1 MTTAG
6 TSSTGSTATG
16 TSDLAVC
23 GGTPVRSSA
32 FPPWPVV
39 GPEDE
44 AAVLG
49 VLRSGRWFLGDRVAE
64 VERVFPEFHHARH
77 GCAVSSGTTA
87 LQVAL
92 EAAGVGVGD
101 EVIVPAYTFVAT
113 AASVALVGAVPVF
126 VDVTPDTYCIDVRAA
141 EAAVTERTRAVIAVH
156 LAGHPADLDA
166 LTALCQ
172 SKGLRL
178 LEDAAQAHCAE
189 WKGRRVGAIGD
200 LGTFSFQASKN
211 LNAGEGG
218 FVVSDDDTLADAA
231 WSIHN
236 CGRSRSGE
244 WYEHPLIGGNYR
256 MTEFQAALLLS
267 QMRNLEKFADLRSK
281 NATLLTT
288 QLAGIQG
295 IEPLAVDDRVTR
307 HAYHLYVLRYDAAA
321 FGGASRDRFL
331 EALAAE
337 GIPCAAGYRP
347 LYLEPAFQARFQDY
361 PLDSP
366 AFGGKPDYSAVNCPV
381 TERICSEEAI
391 WLTQNLLLGTAEDM
405 TQISEAIGKIQRSAH
420 QLTA

>member
-1 MTTAG
+1 LTTAV
-6 TSSTGSTATG
+6 AQP
-16 TSDLAVC
+16 LALR
-23 GGTPVRSSA
+23 GGTPVRQA
-32 FPPWPVV
+32 PFPSWPVF

-44 AAVLG
+44 FALLEVLH
-49 VLRSGRWFLGDRVAE
+49 SGRWFLSDRVAE
-64 VERVFPEFHHARH
+64 VERAFPEFHQARH

-101 EVIVPAYTFVAT
+101 EVVIPSYTFVAT
-113 AASVALVGAVPVF
+113 AAAVALVGAVPVF
-126 VDVTPDTYCIDVRAA
+126 VDVTPDTYCIDVTAV

-156 LAGHPADLDA
+156 LAGQPADLDG
-166 LTALCQ
+166 LTILC
-172 SKGLRL
+172 KKHGLRL
-178 LEDAAQAHCAE
+178 IEDAAQAHCAE

-218 FVVSDDDTLADAA
+218 FVVSDDDALADAA

-267 QMRNLEKFADLRSK
+267 QMRNLEPQADLRSK
-281 NATLLTT
+281 NAALLADH
-288 QLAGIQG
+288 LSDIEG
-295 IEPLAVDDRVTR
+295 IEPLLVDDRVTR
-307 HAYHLYVLRYDAAA
+307 HAYHLYVLRYDGAA
-321 FGGASRDRFL
+321 FGGATRDRFI
-331 EALAAE
+331 EALCAE
-337 GIPCAAGYRP
+337 GVPGAAGYRP
-347 LYLEPAFQARFQDY
+347 LYREPAFQERFRDY

-366 AFGGKPDYSAVNCPV
+366 AFGGKPDYSQVDCPV
-381 TERICSEEAI
+381 TERICADEAV
-391 WLTQNLLLGTAEDM
+391 WLTQNLLLGSEQDIAHIAE
-405 TQISEAIGKIQRSAH
+405 AVRKIQQSSD
-420 QLTA
+420 QLAG

>member
-1 MTTAG
+1 MTTAV
-6 TSSTGSTATG
+6 AQP
-16 TSDLAVC
+16 LALR
-23 GGTPVRSSA
+23 GGTPVRQA
-32 FPPWPVV
+32 PFPSWPVF

-44 AAVLG
+44 VALLEVLH
-49 VLRSGRWFLGDRVAE
+49 SGRWFLSDRVAE
-64 VERVFPEFHHARH
+64 VERAFPEFHQARH

-101 EVIVPAYTFVAT
+101 EVVIPSYTFVAT
-113 AASVALVGAVPVF
+113 AAAVALVGAVPVF
-126 VDVTPDTYCIDVRAA
+126 VDVTPDTYCIDVTAV

-156 LAGHPADLDA
+156 LAGQPADLDG
-166 LTALCQ
+166 LTILC
-172 SKGLRL
+172 KKHGLRL
-178 LEDAAQAHCAE
+178 IEDAAQAHCAE

-218 FVVSDDDTLADAA
+218 FVVSDDDALADAA

-267 QMRNLEKFADLRSK
+267 QMRNLEPQADLRSK
-281 NATLLTT
+281 NAALLADH
-288 QLAGIQG
+288 LSDIEG
-295 IEPLAVDDRVTR
+295 IEPLLVDDRVTR
-307 HAYHLYVLRYDAAA
+307 HAYHLYVLRYDGAA
-321 FGGASRDRFL
+321 FGGATRDRFI
-331 EALAAE
+331 EALCAE
-337 GIPCAAGYRP
+337 GVPGAAGYRP
-347 LYLEPAFQARFQDY
+347 LYREPAFQERFRDY

-366 AFGGKPDYSAVNCPV
+366 AFGGKPDYSQVDCPV
-381 TERICSEEAI
+381 TERICADEAV
-391 WLTQNLLLGTAEDM
+391 WLTQNLLLGSEQDIAHIAE
-405 TQISEAIGKIQRSAH
+405 AVRKIQQSAD
-420 QLTA
+420 QLAG

>member
-1 MTTAG
+1 MTTAV
-6 TSSTGSTATG
+6 AQP
-16 TSDLAVC
+16 LALR
-23 GGTPVRSSA
+23 GGTPVRQA
-32 FPPWPVV
+32 PFPSWPVF

-44 AAVLG
+44 VALLEVLH
-49 VLRSGRWFLGDRVAE
+49 SGRWFLSDRVAE
-64 VERVFPEFHHARH
+64 VERAFPEFHQARH

-101 EVIVPAYTFVAT
+101 EVVIPSYTFVAT
-113 AASVALVGAVPVF
+113 AAAVALVGAVPVF
-126 VDVTPDTYCIDVRAA
+126 VDVTPDTYCIDVTAV

-156 LAGHPADLDA
+156 LAGQPADLDG
-166 LTALCQ
+166 LTILC
-172 SKGLRL
+172 KKHGLRL
-178 LEDAAQAHCAE
+178 IEDAAQAHCAE

-218 FVVSDDDTLADAA
+218 FVVSDDDALADAA

-267 QMRNLEKFADLRSK
+267 QMRNLEPQADLRSK
-281 NATLLTT
+281 NTALLADH
-288 QLAGIQG
+288 LSDIEG
-295 IEPLAVDDRVTR
+295 IEPLLVDDRVTR
-307 HAYHLYVLRYDAAA
+307 HAYHLYVLRYDGAA
-321 FGGASRDRFL
+321 FGGATRDRFI
-331 EALAAE
+331 EALCAE
-337 GIPCAAGYRP
+337 GVPGAAGYRP
-347 LYLEPAFQARFQDY
+347 LYREPAFQERFRDY

-366 AFGGKPDYSAVNCPV
+366 AFGGKPDYSQVDCPV
-381 TERICSEEAI
+381 TERICADEAV
-391 WLTQNLLLGTAEDM
+391 WLTQNLLLGSEQDIAHIAE
-405 TQISEAIGKIQRSAH
+405 AVRKIQQSSD
-420 QLTA
+420 QLAG

>member
-1 MTTAG
+1 MTI
-6 TSSTGSTATG
+6 TG
-16 TSDLAVC
+16 TSTLACC
-23 GGTPVRSSA
+23 GGTPVRTSP
-32 FPPWPVV
+32 FPSWPVI

-49 VLRSGRWFLGDRVAE
+49 VLHSGRWFLGDRIAE
-64 VERVFPEFHHARH
+64 VERAFPEFHHARH

-126 VDVTPDTYCIDVRAA
+126 VDVSPDSYCIDVAA
-141 EAAVTERTRAVIAVH
+141 VEAAVTDRTRAVIAVH
-156 LAGHPADLDA
+156 LAGQPADLDA

-178 LEDAAQAHCAE
+178 IEDAAQAHCAE

-218 FVVSDDDTLADAA
+218 FVVTDDDALADAA

-236 CGRSRSGE
+236 CGRSRTGE

-267 QMRNLEKFADLRSK
+267 QMRHLEGFAELRSK
-281 NATLLTT
+281 NAAMLT
-288 QLAGIQG
+288 QLLSG
-295 IEPLAVDDRVTR
+295 IEGISPLVVDERVTR
-307 HAYHLYVLRYDAAA
+307 HAYHLYVIRYDAAG
-321 FGGASRDRFL
+321 FGGATRERFL

-337 GIPCAAGYRP
+337 GIPGAAGYRP
-347 LYLEPAFQARFQDY
+347 LYREPAFQARYRDY
-361 PLDSP
+361 PLSSP
-366 AFGGKPDYSAVNCPV
+366 AFGGKPDYTAVHCPV
-381 TERICSEEAI
+381 TERICATESV
-391 WLTQNLLLGTAEDM
+391 WLTQNLLLGTEEDM
-405 TQISEAIGKIQRSAH
+405 VQIAEAIGKIQRSAH
-420 QLTA
+420 QLAN